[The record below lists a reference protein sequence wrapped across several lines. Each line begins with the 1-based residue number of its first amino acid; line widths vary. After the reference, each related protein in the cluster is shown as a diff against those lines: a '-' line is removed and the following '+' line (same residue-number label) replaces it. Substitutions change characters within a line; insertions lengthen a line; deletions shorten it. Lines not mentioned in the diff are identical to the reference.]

1 MKSYEATCYTKS
13 VGELY
18 LEITILIGLATVLA
32 LIFRLLKQ
40 PPILSYILAGIIVG
54 PVGLFHITNGEVL
67 HSFAEI
73 GITLL
78 LFMLGLEMKFKDLR
92 SVGKVALYT
101 GIGQIVFTS
110 VIGFGICLLLG
121 FSALASLYIAVALTF
136 SSTIIVV
143 KLLSDKKD
151 LKSLYGKISVGF
163 LLVQDF
169 VAIIALIILSGF
181 NTGDTQ
187 ISPITFLLL
196 TLKAAVI
203 FGWVILLSKT
213 VLPRLMNFVAKNT
226 EILFLF
232 SLAWAF
238 SMAAFVSS
246 PLIGFSIE
254 IGGFLAGLALAN
266 TAQNIQIVS
275 RVRSLRDFF
284 ITIFF
289 VTLGMKMIFADF
301 STIFLPSVL
310 LSLFVLIGN
319 PIIVMIIL
327 GLMGYRSR
335 TSFMAGLT
343 VAQISEFSL
352 IVIFMGNKIG
362 HVDDS
367 VVSLLT
373 IVGAVTFIISTY
385 MIMNSNYLYKKLSPI
400 LKFFERKE
408 IHEILLPTSELKKH
422 VVLIGANRMGESI
435 LEALLAKDEKVVV
448 IDFDPDV
455 IARLKKKNIQ
465 CYFGDVA
472 DPEIQEHVN
481 ITDARLIMST
491 VPDVD
496 DNLLM
501 LQSLKRKKKDIL
513 IVVFALETDDAKA
526 LYKAGADYV
535 VLPHLAGG
543 RHIAKIL
550 VDENHLELIEEYRM
564 RDKNYLE

>member
-1 MKSYEATCYTKS
+1 M
-13 VGELY
+13 GELY

-54 PVGLFHITNGEVL
+54 PVGLFHISNGEVL

-455 IARLKKKNIQ
+455 IDRLKKKNIQ

-550 VDENHLELIEEYRM
+550 VDEKHLELIEEYRM

>member
-1 MKSYEATCYTKS
+1 

-54 PVGLFHITNGEVL
+54 PVGLFHISNGEVL

-455 IARLKKKNIQ
+455 IDRLKKKNIQ

-550 VDENHLELIEEYRM
+550 VDEKHLELIEEYRM

>member
-54 PVGLFHITNGEVL
+54 PVGLFHISNGEVL

-435 LEALLAKDEKVVV
+435 LEALLSKDEKVVV

-455 IARLKKKNIQ
+455 IDRLKKKNIQ

-550 VDENHLELIEEYRM
+550 VDEKHLELIEEYRM

>member
-1 MKSYEATCYTKS
+1 M
-13 VGELY
+13 GELY

-196 TLKAAVI
+196 TLKATVI

-246 PLIGFSIE
+246 PYIGFSIE

-373 IVGAVTFIISTY
+373 IVGVVTFIISTY

-455 IARLKKKNIQ
+455 IDRLKKKNIQ

-550 VDENHLELIEEYRM
+550 VDEKHLELIEEYRM

>member
-1 MKSYEATCYTKS
+1 LKSYEATCYTKS

-54 PVGLFHITNGEVL
+54 PVGLFHISNGEVL

-435 LEALLAKDEKVVV
+435 LEALLSKDEKVVV

-455 IARLKKKNIQ
+455 IDRLKKKNIQ

-550 VDENHLELIEEYRM
+550 VDEKHLELIEEYRM

>member
-54 PVGLFHITNGEVL
+54 PVGLFHISNGEVL

-455 IARLKKKNIQ
+455 IDRLKKKNIQ

-550 VDENHLELIEEYRM
+550 VDEKHLELIEEYRM

>member
-1 MKSYEATCYTKS
+1 

-54 PVGLFHITNGEVL
+54 PVGLFHISNGEVL

-435 LEALLAKDEKVVV
+435 LEALLSKDEKVVV

-455 IARLKKKNIQ
+455 IDRLKKKNIQ

-550 VDENHLELIEEYRM
+550 VDEKHLELIEEYRM

>member
-1 MKSYEATCYTKS
+1 M
-13 VGELY
+13 GELY

-54 PVGLFHITNGEVL
+54 PVGLFHISNGEVL

-435 LEALLAKDEKVVV
+435 LEALLSKDEKVVV

-455 IARLKKKNIQ
+455 IDRLKKKNIQ

-550 VDENHLELIEEYRM
+550 VDEKHLELIEEYRM